1 MKNGKKTAGVSWVF
15 PLVVLG
21 GLTFATC
28 PNSSQGDPVVDPIG
42 ENPNPMRL
50 WYEYPAETW
59 MTQALP
65 IGNGE
70 LGAMFFGK
78 YPQEHIQFNEKTLWA
93 GSSAFKGGGYQN
105 FGDLYID
112 LMSHEGT
119 GITNYRR
126 ELSISDALGAV
137 SYTVDGISYKREYF
151 SSFPDKVIVV
161 RYTTPGS
168 ECSLTLTADLADAH
182 SGGSKTVSR
191 NTIVFSGKLLTVSYE
206 ARLAVLNEGG
216 TVTVDGD
223 KLKVERADAVT
234 FLLAAATNYD
244 VGSFT
249 YTGPSAAALS
259 SSLERTIARASQKT
273 YTDLKNT
280 HLNDYRPLFD
290 RATLDLNETAD
301 PSLPT
306 NKLVET
312 RRDSNYL
319 DMLYFQFGRY
329 LMLSSSRGM
338 NVPNNLQ
345 GIWNHSNS
353 PPWESDIHP
362 NINIQMNYWPAEVT
376 NLSEC
381 HLPLLNWVAAESM
394 KPTGLWRGLA
404 TRLGHRGWSVLTQAT
419 IFGWSSW
426 GPNYV
431 HNAWL
436 CSHLWQ
442 HYAYTLDRNFLQN
455 TAYPSMKSACE
466 FWLDRL
472 KRAGDGTWEAPDGWS
487 PEQGESNYES
497 YLQDGVPYEQQLIW
511 DLFDKT
517 LKALNILGI
526 DAAFRTELQ
535 AKFDG
540 LDPGLHVEDGSRS
553 GTGYQ
558 QGLLSEYKY
567 PGGFMEPR
575 HRHISHLVGLFPGDL
590 ITPERRQYFEAARA
604 SANDRGNDGTGWSRA
619 WKISFWAR
627 LLDGNRARTLL
638 KSALNYSRT
647 ENGAS
652 GIYENLLDAHPPF
665 QIDGNFGA
673 TAGIA
678 EMLIQSHMGYI
689 QVLPALPS
697 AWSSGEFTGLKAQG
711 NFTVNLKWAGSA
723 PTSCTVFSGSGGTL
737 RIRFGDNEQVVQTS
751 SGGRYTVTF

>member
-1 MKNGKKTAGVSWVF
+1 MKNGKKTDRISRVF
-15 PLVVLG
+15 SLIIIG
-21 GLTFATC
+21 GLTFAAC
-28 PNSSQGDPVVDPIG
+28 SNSSQGGHIDESPIG
-42 ENPNPMRL
+42 EHPNPMRL

-70 LGAMFFGK
+70 LGAMFFGQ
-78 YPQEHIQFNEKTLWA
+78 YPRERIQFNEKTLWA
-93 GSSAFKGGGYQN
+93 GSPTNKQGGYQN

-112 LMSHEGT
+112 LASHENT
-119 GITNYRR
+119 GITDYRR
-126 ELSISDALGAV
+126 ELSISDALGSV

-151 SSFPDKVIVV
+151 SSFPDKVIVI
-161 RYTTPGS
+161 RYTTPES
-168 ECSLTLTADLADAH
+168 EGSLTLTVDLVDAH
-182 SGGSKTVSR
+182 SGSKTVSG
-191 NTIVFSGKLLTVSYE
+191 NTIVFAGKLATVSYA
-206 ARLAVLNEGG
+206 ARLVVLNEGG
-216 TVTVDGD
+216 TVTADNG

-234 FLLAAATNYD
+234 FLLAGATNYD
-244 VGSFT
+244 LTSPT
-249 YTGPSAAALS
+249 YTGPSAAALN
-259 SSLERTIARASQKT
+259 SSLENTTAKASQKS
-273 YTDLKNT
+273 YVGLKNA
-280 HLNDYRPLFD
+280 HLADYRPLFD
-290 RATLDLNETAD
+290 RVTLNLNEAA
-301 PSLPT
+301 PSIPT
-306 NKLVET
+306 NELVAD

-319 DMLYFQFGRY
+319 DMLYFQYGRY
-329 LMLSSSRGM
+329 LMLASSRRM

-381 HLPLLNWVAAESM
+381 HLPFLNWIATESM
-394 KPTGLWRGLA
+394 KTSGGWRA
-404 TRLGHRGWSVLTQAT
+404 EASRLGHRGWTVLTQAT

-472 KRAGDGTWEAPDGWS
+472 RLASDGKWEAPDGWS
-487 PEQGESNYES
+487 PEQGESNYS
-497 YLQDGVPYEQQLIW
+497 QYLQNGVPYEQQLIW

-517 LKALNILGI
+517 LKALNILGG

-535 AKFDG
+535 AKFDN
-540 LDPGLHVEDGSRS
+540 LDPGLKVEDGSRS
-553 GTGYQ
+553 GTGYRS
-558 QGLLSEYKY
+558 GLLAEYKY
-567 PGGFMEPR
+567 PGGYMEPQ

-590 ITPERRQYFEAARA
+590 ITPERAQFFTAAKE
-604 SANDRGNDGTGWSRA
+604 SANDRGDGGTGWSRA

-638 KSALNYSRT
+638 KNALQYSRT
-647 ENGAS
+647 ENASS

-678 EMLIQSHMGYI
+678 EMLIQSHRGYI
-689 QVLPALPS
+689 EVLPALPI
-697 AWSSGEFTGLKAQG
+697 AWSNGSFTGLKAQG
-711 NFTVNLKWAGSA
+711 NFTVDLEWAGST
-723 PTSCTVFSGSGGTL
+723 PTRCTVYSGSGGEL
-737 RIRFGDNEQVVQTS
+737 RIRFHDIQRDVPTS
-751 SGGRYTVTF
+751 RGGSYTITF